1 MRGCKYDM
9 LSFISR
15 KWVQLSA
22 FKSSLWIA
30 PCLFEEDQEDW
41 KNGLAVPGSFLAKTT
56 SQAIVVTKLDDD
68 EIIRLKELCA
78 HMDVIVEKL
87 RQRPLFLYYKP

>member
-1 MRGCKYDM
+1 MKC
-9 LSFISR
+9 FH
-15 KWVQLSA
+15 
-22 FKSSLWIA
+22 SLAGNGYNCLYLKVRCELHHAYLKRIKKTGKRTWI
-30 PCLFEEDQEDW
+30 L
-41 KNGLAVPGSFLAKTT
+41 PGSFLAKTT